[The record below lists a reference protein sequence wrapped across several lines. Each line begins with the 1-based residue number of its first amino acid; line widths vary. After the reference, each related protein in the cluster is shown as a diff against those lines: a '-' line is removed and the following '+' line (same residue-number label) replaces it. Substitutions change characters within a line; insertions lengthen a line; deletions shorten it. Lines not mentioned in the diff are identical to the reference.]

1 MSTAA
6 TSMARDQ
13 IEISQAF
20 RLVGRP
26 EDALNALISPGDDF
40 VEFYMLRGE
49 LQLELGRVHE
59 AAGSF
64 FTLVTDEPRNASA
77 QYNLGICFYRLG
89 RWTEASQAFEK
100 ALDIDSSRD
109 DARLGLGDCLLRMER
124 AESALNHF
132 ENCMS
137 KAARPKGLFGKA
149 VSLQLLG
156 RFDEAEA
163 TYDGF
168 LEFEPNSEEALSNL
182 VAMNIQAGRH
192 ELARG
197 HALRLL
203 EISPDSTAAHK
214 CLAAV
219 ALHQDEFET
228 VVRHCGRIIERV
240 PGCREAWQNLRFASG
255 RVMSTL
261 TPDSGRK

>member
-49 LQLELGRVHE
+49 LLLELGRVHE

-109 DARLGLGDCLLRMER
+109 DARLGLGDCLLRLER

-137 KAARPKGLFGKA
+137 KAVRPKGLFGKA